1 VGFYKDPKQV
11 SSTFVHWQL
20 IPTFYL
26 LLSPRRYHS
35 LRTLSVLSLYLH
47 ITHPTSQ
54 AKMTTLEEHVVKASE
69 RYSSTYKSAGF
80 RSPPTKHFTFVTC
93 MDARIDTHAAFG
105 LDIGDA
111 HVIRNVR
118 CQIQI

>member
-1 VGFYKDPKQV
+1 
-11 SSTFVHWQL
+11 
-20 IPTFYL
+20 
-26 LLSPRRYHS
+26 
-35 LRTLSVLSLYLH
+35 
-47 ITHPTSQ
+47 
-54 AKMTTLEEHVVKASE
+54 MTTLEEHVVKASE